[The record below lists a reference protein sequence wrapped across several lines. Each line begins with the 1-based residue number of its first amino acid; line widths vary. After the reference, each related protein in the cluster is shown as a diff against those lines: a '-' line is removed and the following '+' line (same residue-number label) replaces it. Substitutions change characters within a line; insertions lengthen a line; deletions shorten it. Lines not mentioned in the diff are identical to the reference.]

1 MPWEAAISILY
12 DARWQAFDNAGNPLV
27 GATLTVYNTGGTV
40 LATIWRDAAL
50 TIAMTN
56 PTTLTDK
63 SDAAGRFGQVFTAEN
78 AIFDVLLKDALG
90 NTVAS
95 YVSVVGLG
103 ANSGTFVRDFTN
115 SRGSIRGA
123 GGTVYFEA
131 GDPTGDDVGGTMSL
145 GGWLGT
151 QADLITLNAVLV
163 NITGRL
169 KENGK
174 KIPGTIYTEATSFS
188 GATSVVIALPNDP
201 TGVRGWQIDLL
212 DFALTTVDDGLRARF
227 SYDGG
232 ATYKSGATDYA
243 YYSTY
248 SGGFN
253 NVTGD
258 AEMALFTTI
267 EHTAVPKG
275 RATLRVFSPLGSD
288 AAIVE
293 ATASLYSSAGGL
305 FYFQASAFGL
315 GGYGRPTHIK
325 LFCNTSQMSGIY
337 RVIPER
343 GWGET

>member
-1 MPWEAAISILY
+1 M
-12 DARWQAFDNAGNPLV
+12 
-27 GATLTVYNTGGTV
+27 GATLTVYTAGTTTP
-40 LATIWRDAAL
+40 AAIWRDAAL
-50 TIAMTN
+50 TVAMSN
-56 PTTLTDK
+56 PTTGADK
-63 SDAAGRFGQVFTAEN
+63 SNASGRFPQVYAAEG
-78 AIFDVLLKDALG
+78 AIFDIIMKDSVGSTVYTELSVISLG
-90 NTVAS
+90 SNT
-95 YVSVVGLG
+95 
-103 ANSGTFVRDFTN
+103 GTLSRDFTT
-115 SRGSIRGA
+115 SRFQARGS
-123 GGTVYFEA
+123 GGTTYIEA
-131 GDPTGDDVGGTMSL
+131 GDPVGDDVGGTMSL
-145 GGWLGT
+145 GGWNGT
-151 QADLITLNAVLV
+151 PADLITLIGTIV
-163 NITGRL
+163 NVSGRL
-169 KENGK
+169 KENNK
-174 KIPGTIYTEATSFS
+174 KIPGTVYTEATSFS

-212 DFALTTVDDGLRARF
+212 DFALTTVDDALLARF

-253 NVTGD
+253 NITGD
-258 AEMALFTTI
+258 ASMALFTTI